1 MPEETPVPAT
11 LDALEGLVEEQ
22 RFEQASDLIKAANP
36 ADAADALQGLDPD
49 DIARVLGGQ
58 DSGHTA
64 DVLEELPDDIAART
78 LVHFPVEE
86 AARVVSALISDEEAD
101 ILQEIPEEQ
110 REAIIGSLDE
120 EQQALA
126 REMLSYP
133 EDSAGGLMQKE
144 FVEVPLR
151 ARAGEAVAMLQARA
165 EEIANYP
172 AAYLYVTDNDGV
184 LKGILNLRAL
194 LFSAPETRVV
204 SIMTKTPVTVSVE
217 MPGEELYDLFRRH
230 RYLALPVVD
239 RHGVLRGVVT
249 KDDAMQFE
257 IESGEEEFLRFS
269 GIAGGEEV
277 RDMPTWLRAR
287 QRLIWLVPKMAL
299 NVIVGAVIA
308 HFSGVLEAII
318 ALASILPIISD
329 MGGSAGSQAIA
340 VSIRELSLGR
350 VKPNE
355 VAWVFGKEL
364 GIGAINGLALGTL
377 LALGT
382 YAWKGDPMLSL
393 VVGGALVV
401 NSILAVTLGGL
412 LPLFLQRLKL
422 DPAGGSAPILTMTTD
437 VCGFSLVLW
446 LAGYLLG
453 HLR

>member
-11 LDALEGLVEEQ
+11 LEALEGLVEEQ
-22 RFEQASDLIKAANP
+22 RFEQASDLIKSANP

-49 DIARVLGGQ
+49 DIARVLGAQ
-58 DSGHTA
+58 ETGHTA
-64 DVLEELPDDIAART
+64 DVLEELPDDIAAKT
-78 LVHFPVEE
+78 LVHFPVEQ
-86 AARVVSALISDEEAD
+86 AAKVVRELISDEEAD
-101 ILQEIPEEQ
+101 ILQELPEEQ

-133 EDSAGGLMQKE
+133 EDTAGGLMQKE

-277 RDMPTWLRAR
+277 RDMPT
-287 QRLIWLVPKMAL
+287 
-299 NVIVGAVIA
+299 
-308 HFSGVLEAII
+308 
-318 ALASILPIISD
+318 
-329 MGGSAGSQAIA
+329 
-340 VSIRELSLGR
+340 
-350 VKPNE
+350 
-355 VAWVFGKEL
+355 
-364 GIGAINGLALGTL
+364 
-377 LALGT
+377 
-382 YAWKGDPMLSL
+382 
-393 VVGGALVV
+393 
-401 NSILAVTLGGL
+401 
-412 LPLFLQRLKL
+412 
-422 DPAGGSAPILTMTTD
+422 
-437 VCGFSLVLW
+437 
-446 LAGYLLG
+446 
-453 HLR
+453 